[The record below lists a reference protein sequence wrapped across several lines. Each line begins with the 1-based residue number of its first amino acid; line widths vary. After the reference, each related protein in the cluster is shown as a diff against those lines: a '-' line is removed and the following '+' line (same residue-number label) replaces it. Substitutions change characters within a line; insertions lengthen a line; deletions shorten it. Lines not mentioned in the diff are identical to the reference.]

1 MDEKSPH
8 NLVLSFSKKLEQK
21 DPHNLLLKFGESGT
35 SKDVTAF
42 FAVNISAPLL
52 SITADIVQT
61 GNALAHISAN
71 IPQPVFELTAE
82 STAIPPANALFA
94 ADISAPILSIDARYT
109 VSSVCEIYA
118 EVAAPFF
125 SVTAD
130 YDFKVLRY
138 TTADVGS
145 DYEFTNQVVNTTY
158 AAHQSS
164 NFYKDQFG
172 LKHQLTQKLDVDGGD
187 TYQNVAQFKDQQ
199 NINWEQAG
207 TAQVT
212 SSDAYQ
218 SNALRRSSNVQ
229 IWQEDDARTLVAT
242 DRYDYNIAKSRS
254 NLSWWQQ
261 AIQKG
266 ITCGFGFNASVWLQ
280 AMERLR
286 YQQTVSPKTGV
297 WVEPPAPEPNSDYAG
312 SSELHF
318 CCKNAAVDPLNV
330 VLNFTHERCKPEPNE
345 PLENQKVYFIMN
357 EGYLKRVSDG
367 APIEVKSLNL
377 SIDRDSW
384 CWSFSASLP
393 FTEEFKVNTDDDYV
407 EVELGLN
414 GFIWRFLI
422 ESNTSNQQFATTDIQ
437 VKGRSVTAM
446 LAEEAGTRSYNQTIA
461 ASSVQLAQA
470 ELQRITLDSPFSLQW
485 SLVDELGWNVPANAW
500 SYAEL
505 TPIKAIQEIAEGA
518 GGFVSSHMKDRTLLI
533 QPRYAY
539 APWEWGDLTP
549 NISIPFNLVLQRTRE
564 KDFKPEYN
572 AVAVAA
578 EHQGIQAI
586 VKREGTAGDKMAPT
600 AVTPFINSEQPA
612 RSMARAE
619 LSKYGKK
626 RMYQDTIPL
635 HPDIGVI
642 LPSQIIGMQ
651 GRDLNTWNGHSY
663 STSISASWSG
673 DTGLKIR
680 QTFTVERYIA

>member
-1 MDEKSPH
+1 MDEKNAH
-8 NLVLSFSKKLEQK
+8 NLVLGFSKKLEQK
-21 DPHNLLLKFGESGT
+21 DSHNLVLKFGESGI

-42 FAVNISAPLL
+42 FAVSIPSPLL
-52 SITADIVQT
+52 SITADIFQT
-61 GNALAHISAN
+61 GNALVHISVN
-71 IPQPVFELTAE
+71 IPQPVFEITAE
-82 STAIPPANALFA
+82 STAIPPANAVLA
-94 ADISAPILSIDARYT
+94 AEVSAPVLSVDAKYT
-109 VSSVCEIYA
+109 LSSVSEFYA
-118 EVAAPFF
+118 EIAAPLLSF
-125 SVTAD
+125 TAD
-130 YDFKVLRY
+130 YDFNVLRY
-138 TTADVGS
+138 TTAGIS
-145 DYEFTNQVVNTTY
+145 TDYQFTNPVAGLTY
-158 AAHQSS
+158 AAHQAS

-172 LKHQLTQKLDVDGGD
+172 LNHQLAQKLDAAGGD
-187 TYQNVAQFKDQQ
+187 VYQNVAQFKDQ
-199 NINWEQAG
+199 INFKCEQTGA
-207 TAQVT
+207 AQVT
-212 SSDAYQ
+212 SGDAYQ
-218 SNALRRSSNVQ
+218 SNMLRRNSSKQ
-229 IWQEDDARTLVAT
+229 IWQETDAHTLVAA
-242 DRYDYNIAKSRS
+242 DRYDYNVAKSRS

-280 AMERLR
+280 VIERLR
-286 YQQTVSPKTGV
+286 YQQTVSPKTGA
-297 WVEPPAPEPNSDYAG
+297 WVEPPAPELNSDYAG

-318 CCKNAAVDPLNV
+318 CCKKAAVDPLNV
-330 VLNFTHERCKPEPNE
+330 VLNFTHERCKPGQPEQLDNK
-345 PLENQKVYFIMN
+345 KVYFIMN

-367 APIEVKSLNL
+367 ASIEVKSLNL

-393 FTEEFKVNTDDDYV
+393 FTEELKVNTDDEYI

-422 ESNTSNQQFATTDIQ
+422 ESNTSNQQFASTDIQ
-437 VKGRSVTAM
+437 IKGRSVTAM

-518 GGFVSSHMKDRTLLI
+518 GGFVSSHMKDRKLLI

-539 APWEWGDLTP
+539 APWEWAGLTP
-549 NISIPFNLVLQRTRE
+549 DVSIPFNLVLQRTRE
-564 KDFKPEYN
+564 KDFKPNYN
-572 AVAVAA
+572 AVTVAA

-612 RSMARAE
+612 RTMARAE

-626 RMYQDTIPL
+626 RIYQDTIPL
-635 HPDIGVI
+635 HPNIGVI
-642 LPSQIIGMQ
+642 LPSQIISMQ
-651 GRDLNTWNGHSY
+651 DRDLGTWNGHSY
-663 STSISASWSG
+663 GTSISASWSS
-673 DTGLKIR
+673 DAGLKIR

>member
-1 MDEKSPH
+1 MEEKNPR
-8 NLVLSFSKKLEQK
+8 NLILNFNQERQNL
-21 DPHNLLLKFGESGT
+21 DPHNVVLNFGESSV
-35 SKDVTAF
+35 SKDATAF
-42 FAVNISAPLL
+42 FMAEIPASILDFTVDVDPLNGVLAQLKAELAAPILGFDV
-52 SITADIVQT
+52 A
-61 GNALAHISAN
+61 
-71 IPQPVFELTAE
+71 
-82 STAIPPANALFA
+82 STAIPPTDAVLVAEVLAPALSLNA
-94 ADISAPILSIDARYT
+94 RV
-109 VSSVCEIYA
+109 VSSSKVVLAA
-118 EVAAPFF
+118 EVAAPLL
-125 SVTAD
+125 SVEAE
-130 YDFKVLRY
+130 YDFNVQRY
-138 TTADVGS
+138 AIHDNATS
-145 DYEFTNQVVNTTY
+145 YEKTQAITDTVNTS
-158 AAHQSS
+158 HQIT
-164 NFYKDQFG
+164 NNLKDQIK
-172 LKHQLTQKLDVDGGD
+172 LKHQLTQKLDSVGGD
-187 TYQNVAQFKDQQ
+187 RYESVQQFKSNQVQVWQATQALEISRSSVHQSNKMRRQSGQQ
-199 NINWEQAG
+199 N
-207 TAQVT
+207 
-212 SSDAYQ
+212 
-218 SNALRRSSNVQ
+218 
-229 IWQEDDARTLVAT
+229 WQEAANLNLFASDQ
-242 DRYDYNIAKSRS
+242 YNDHLKTRKSS
-254 NLSWWQQ
+254 FNWWQQ
-261 AIQKG
+261 AIQTGVTK
-266 ITCGFGFNASVWLQ
+266 GFGFNATTWLKLL
-280 AMERLR
+280 EHLR
-286 YQQTVSPKTGV
+286 HQQTKRPDTGV
-297 WVEPPAPEPNSDYAG
+297 WIPDPEPSRPPYVG
-312 SSELHF
+312 SGNLNF
-318 CCKNAAVDPLNV
+318 CCTRADVDPLNV
-330 VLNFTHERCKPEPNE
+330 VLNFSDNPCCDGGKTGHLDNK
-345 PLENQKVYFIMN
+345 KVYFIMN

-367 APIEVKSLNL
+367 TDIQVKSLNL

-393 FTEEFKVNTDDDYV
+393 FTEESKVNTDDEYI

-414 GFIWRFLI
+414 GFIWRFFI

-446 LAEEAGTRSYNQTIA
+446 LAEEAGTRSYSQTIA

-485 SLVDELGWNVPANAW
+485 SLVDELGWSVPANAW

-518 GGFVSSHMKDRTLLI
+518 GGFVSSHMKDRKLLI

-539 APWEWGDLTP
+539 APWEWVELTP
-549 NISIPFNLVLQRTRE
+549 DVSIPFNLVLQRTRE
-564 KDFKPEYN
+564 KDFKPNYN
-572 AVAVAA
+572 AVTVAA

>member
-1 MDEKSPH
+1 MEEKNPH
-8 NLVLSFSKKLEQK
+8 NLILNFNQERQNL
-21 DPHNLLLKFGESGT
+21 DPHNVVLNFGESSV
-35 SKDVTAF
+35 SKDATAF
-42 FAVNISAPLL
+42 FMAEIPAPILDFTVDVEPL
-52 SITADIVQT
+52 NGV
-61 GNALAHISAN
+61 LAQFKA
-71 IPQPVFELTAE
+71 ELTAPILNIE
-82 STAIPPANALFA
+82 ATSTAIPPTDAAFLLEVATPQLSFNARVVVSSNIEFVA
-94 ADISAPILSIDARYT
+94 EIQSPVLSIDA
-109 VSSVCEIYA
+109 E
-118 EVAAPFF
+118 
-125 SVTAD
+125 
-130 YDFKVLRY
+130 YDFNVQRH
-138 TTADVGS
+138 TTADRTS
-145 DYEFTNQVVNTTY
+145 YFDKTLVVTDTVS
-158 AAHQSS
+158 AH
-164 NFYKDQFG
+164 
-172 LKHQLTQKLDVDGGD
+172 HQIV
-187 TYQNVAQFKDQQ
+187 NQFKDQVRLKHRLTK
-199 NINWEQAG
+199 NIDLIGGDRYESVQQFMVDQVQAWERTKQLELSKNALH
-207 TAQVT
+207 
-212 SSDAYQ
+212 Q
-218 SNALRRSSNVQ
+218 SNDLRRQSGQQ
-229 IWQEDDARTLVAT
+229 IWQKTAGLNLIASDQYNDHLRT
-242 DRYDYNIAKSRS
+242 RKSS
-254 NLSWWQQ
+254 LNWWQQ
-261 AIQKG
+261 AIQTGVTK
-266 ITCGFGFNASVWLQ
+266 GFGFNATAWLKLL
-280 AMERLR
+280 EHLR
-286 YQQTVSPKTGV
+286 HQQTKRPETGV
-297 WVEPPAPEPNSDYAG
+297 WIPDPEPSRPPYVG
-312 SSELHF
+312 SGDLNF
-318 CCKNAAVDPLNV
+318 CCKCIDVDPLNV
-330 VLNFTHERCKPEPNE
+330 VLNFSDDPCCDEGETGHLDNK
-345 PLENQKVYFIMN
+345 KVYFIMN
-357 EGYLKRVSDG
+357 EGYLKRLSDNQ
-367 APIEVKSLNL
+367 PIEVKSLNL

-393 FTEEFKVNTDDDYV
+393 LTEELKVNTDDDYV

-422 ESNTSNQQFATTDIQ
+422 ESNTSNQQFASTDIQ
-437 VKGRSVTAM
+437 IKGRSLTAM

-600 AVTPFINSEQPA
+600 VVTPFINSEQPA

-663 STSISASWSG
+663 GTSISASWSS
-673 DTGLKIR
+673 DAGLKIR

>member
-1 MDEKSPH
+1 MDENNPH
-8 NLVLSFSKKLEQK
+8 NLVLGFSKKLEPK
-21 DPHNLLLKFGESGT
+21 DPHNLVLKFGESGI

-42 FAVNISAPLL
+42 FAVSIPSPLL
-52 SITADIVQT
+52 SVTADTAQT
-61 GNALAHISAN
+61 GNALVHISAN
-71 IPQPVFELTAE
+71 IQQPVFEITAE
-82 STAIPPANALFA
+82 STSIPPAVASFA
-94 ADISAPILSIDARYT
+94 AEMAAPELTLNARFT
-109 VSSVCEIYA
+109 LSSVSEFFA
-118 EVAAPFF
+118 EVAAPVL
-125 SVTAD
+125 SVNAD
-130 YDFKVLRY
+130 YDFNVTRY
-138 TTADVGS
+138 TTADSGC
-145 DYEFTNQVVNTTY
+145 DYQRTLPAASIADT
-158 AAHQSS
+158 AHQSTK
-164 NFYKDQFG
+164 FYKDQFSI
-172 LKHQLTQKLDVDGGD
+172 KHQRSQKLDAAGGD
-187 TYQNVAQFKDQQ
+187 AYQNVAQFSDQQ
-199 NINWEQAG
+199 NLNWEQAG
-207 TAQVT
+207 AARET
-212 SSDAYQ
+212 SGDAYQ
-218 SNALRRSSNVQ
+218 SNALRSCLSVQ
-229 IWQEDDARTLVAT
+229 IWQEDVARSLVAA
-242 DRYDYNIAKSRS
+242 DRYDYNIAQRRS

-261 AIQKG
+261 AIQKS

-280 AMERLR
+280 VMERLR
-286 YQQTVSPKTGV
+286 YQQTASPKTGV
-297 WVEPPAPEPNSDYAG
+297 WVEPPAPEPNSDYVG
-312 SSELHF
+312 STDLHF
-318 CCKNAAVDPLNV
+318 CCKKADVDPLNV
-330 VLNFTHERCKPEPNE
+330 VLNFTHERCKPGPNE
-345 PLENQKVYFIMN
+345 PLDNKKVYFIMN

-367 APIEVKSLNL
+367 ATIEVKSLNL

-393 FTEEFKVNTDDDYV
+393 FTEESKVNTDDEYI

-414 GFIWRFLI
+414 GFVWRFLI

-485 SLVDELGWNVPANAW
+485 SLVDELGWSVPANAW

-505 TPIKAIQEIAEGA
+505 TPIKAMQEIAEGA
-518 GGFVSSHMKDRTLLI
+518 GGFVSSHMKDRKLLI

-539 APWEWGDLTP
+539 ASWEWAGLTP
-549 NISIPFNLVLQRTRE
+549 DVSIPFNLVLQRARE

-572 AVAVAA
+572 AVIVAA
-578 EHQGIQAI
+578 EYQGIQAV

-635 HPDIGVI
+635 HPNIGVI

-651 GRDLNTWNGHSY
+651 DKDLSTWNGHSY
-663 STSISASWSG
+663 GTSISASWIG
-673 DTGLKIR
+673 DAGLKIR